1 MGAAHV
7 SITFDI
13 FNFKH
18 LVEIV
23 RYAGIRYGLLAL
35 AGKWFGL
42 LVNDI

>member
-13 FNFKH
+13 FYFKH
-18 LVEIV
+18 LEEIV
-23 RYAGIRYGLLAL
+23 RYAGIRCGLLAL

-42 LVNDI
+42 LLNGI